1 MKTKV
6 FASRCTKE
14 ILRDPLTIAFGLGFP
29 IVLILLFSII
39 NRSIPQ
45 DAGATSLFEINN
57 LTPGMI
63 IFGFSFISLFS
74 AMLVSKDRTTS
85 YLLRLFASPLKAN
98 NFILGYSIPLLFI
111 ALAQSTI
118 CFCFALIMGLTPT
131 WNIIAAILLN
141 IPTSIFFI
149 GLGLLCGSLFNDK
162 QVGGICG
169 ALLTNLCAW
178 LSGAWIPLDLIGG
191 IFRKIAYVLPFVHAT
206 NMGKFILQGNYSEI
220 ITPLT
225 IVSAYSISVF
235 VLTMIVFKN
244 KMSSD
249 KI

>member
-6 FASRCTKE
+6 FASRCAKE

-39 NRSIPQ
+39 NRSLPQ
-45 DAGATSLFEINN
+45 EAGATSLFEINN
-57 LTPGMI
+57 LAPGMI

-74 AMLVSKDRTTS
+74 AMLVSKDRATS

-111 ALAQSTI
+111 AIAQSTI

-131 WNIIAAILLN
+131 WNIISAILLN

-149 GLGLLCGSLFNDK
+149 GMGLLCGSLFNDK

-191 IFRKIAYVLPFVHAT
+191 IFRKIAYALPFVHAA
-206 NMGKFILQGNYSEI
+206 NMGKYILQGNYSEI
-220 ITPLT
+220 ITPLI

-235 VLTMIVFKN
+235 VLAIIVFKN

-249 KI
+249 KM

>member
-74 AMLVSKDRTTS
+74 AMLVSKDRATS

-111 ALAQSTI
+111 AIAQSTI

-191 IFRKIAYVLPFVHAT
+191 IFRKIAYALPFVHAT
-206 NMGKFILQGNYSEI
+206 NMGKYILQGNYSEI
-220 ITPLT
+220 ITPLI

-235 VLTMIVFKN
+235 VLAIIVFKN

-249 KI
+249 KM

>member
-6 FASRCTKE
+6 FASRCAKE

-45 DAGATSLFEINN
+45 EAGATSLFEINN
-57 LTPGMI
+57 LAPGMI

-74 AMLVSKDRTTS
+74 AMLVSKDRATS

-111 ALAQSTI
+111 AIAQSTI
-118 CFCFALIMGLTPT
+118 CFCFSLIMGLTPT
-131 WNIIAAILLN
+131 WNIISAILLN

-149 GLGLLCGSLFNDK
+149 GMGLLCGSLFNDK

-191 IFRKIAYVLPFVHAT
+191 IFRKIAYALPFVHAA
-206 NMGKFILQGNYSEI
+206 NMGKYILQGNYSEI
-220 ITPLT
+220 ITPLI

-235 VLTMIVFKN
+235 VLAIIVFKN

-249 KI
+249 KM